1 MSWHL
6 APALDQLRAEVNALW
21 PNRSKASDG
30 TIGDAAHSARTSDHN
45 PNARRSVNAIDITAS
60 GIDTGKLINA
70 AKAHPSV
77 RYIIHRGRIMNR
89 DIGNF
94 QSRHYSGSNPHNTH
108 VHISIYQSA
117 TAERRTQ
124 SWGLANA
131 KGGGTSGGST
141 YTTVSGS
148 TPLVKLYH
156 KGEPVR
162 RIQAAVG
169 VKVDGYYGPDTA
181 NAVGAFQK
189 KRGLAAD
196 KIVGPDTW
204 AAINGGKSKPAPK
217 PKVPGPGHAFPLP
230 KGHYFGPKSGPN
242 RSYSGFHNRSV
253 RGKTD
258 REWIKEWAKQLSR
271 RGWSVGKGKTYL
283 SRSGNDGL
291 WGGEYAALCKAFQ
304 RDQGLSP
311 DSLLGKKTWDAAF
324 QNPIT

>member
-1 MSWHL
+1 ML
-6 APALDQLRAEVNALW
+6 F
-21 PNRSKASDG
+21 RS
-30 TIGDAAHSARTSDHN
+30 
-45 PNARRSVNAIDITAS
+45 
-60 GIDTGKLINA
+60 
-70 AKAHPSV
+70 
-77 RYIIHRGRIMNR
+77 IMNR

-117 TAERRTQ
+117 AAERRTQ

-181 NAVGAFQK
+181 NAVAAFQK
-189 KRGLAAD
+189 KRGLTAD

-204 AAINGGKSKPAPK
+204 AAINGGKAKPAPK
-217 PKVPGPGHAFPLP
+217 TKVPGPGHAFPLP
-230 KGHYFGPKSGPN
+230 NGHYFGPKSGPD
-242 RSYSGFHNRSV
+242 RSWSGFHNRTV
-253 RGKTD
+253 KGKTD
-258 REWIKEWAKQLSR
+258 REWLREFATQLGR
-271 RGWSVGKGKTYL
+271 RGWSVGKGKTWL
-283 SRSGNDGL
+283 KRAGNDGKY
-291 WGGEYAALCKAFQ
+291 GSEYAALVKAFQ
-304 RDQGLSP
+304 KDQGLP
-311 DSLLGKKTWDAAF
+311 QDSLLGKNTWDAAF
-324 QNPIT
+324 KNPVT